1 MTIRTSYLLI
11 STSTGVPICAAL
23 SFGDLEAAKA
33 TIAEENRGS
42 YFLAYPWTLRV
53 TEVDVPL
60 STAQATVYLAELVD
74 GAAGGSSDRVQ
85 RARAAM
91 DAAYSAGREWL
102 WDRAAEAL
110 RRAYQAL
117 GATPPALDKD
127 PGYAWHQGV
136 HPIQAARAEMR
147 ALVD

>member
-1 MTIRTSYLLI
+1 MNIRTSYLLI

-23 SFGDLEAAKA
+23 SFDDIEAVKA
-33 TIAEENRGS
+33 TIARENAGS
-42 YFLAYPWTLRV
+42 FFLAFPWTLRV
-53 TEVDVPL
+53 TEVEVPL
-60 STAQATVYLAELVD
+60 STAQATTFLAQLVD
-74 GAAGGSSDRVQ
+74 GASSSSSERV
-85 RARAAM
+85 RKARGAM

-110 RRAYQAL
+110 GRAYQAL
-117 GATPPALDKD
+117 GATPPALGKD